1 MHDGRAIANYILDV
15 SQAQGREVTHLSLQK
30 LVFFCHAWS
39 LVERGSPLIKHQFE
53 AWQFG
58 PVLQYLYRDFKE
70 NEKSPISGRAQKL
83 NPETGEKEV
92 VIYDLDESTKSLL
105 DRVISFYGRLRPGT
119 LVELS
124 HVEGGPWH
132 EVWNHEGRVNPGMTI
147 SNKSILDFYAKATV
161 PF

>member
-1 MHDGRAIANYILDV
+1 MT
-15 SQAQGREVTHLSLQK
+15 QLSLQK

-39 LVERGSPLIKHQFE
+39 LVELGSPLVKHQFE
-53 AWQFG
+53 AWQYG

-70 NEKSPISGRAQKL
+70 NESSPISTRAQKL
-83 NPETGEKEV
+83 NPETGEKV
-92 VIYDLDESTKSLL
+92 VVSYDLDEPTRLLL

-132 EVWNHEGRVNPGMTI
+132 EVWNHAGRVNPGMII
-147 SNKSILDFYAKATV
+147 SNESILDYYAKATV